1 MKNRNRFGLDSIT
14 VEDVNEL
21 FEDNN
26 VRTHFTLKRAKVMAA
41 LIYID
46 GINKKDGQDRFFVE
60 NSYLCSVAN
69 IAEKNL
75 IKALRA
81 FEKNGYITREVGTT
95 ERQASKYFINYP
107 KLEEGDKI
115 TTYDSEKVSSEN
127 KKVSSKLDKKVSS
140 ENKKVS
146 SENKKVSIDIDKE
159 LELDKEKDKEYI
171 FNIINNII
179 KENNINLINNIN
191 YIIKKE
197 IENIKEKEIETMREP
212 NVELMS
218 NLIKSIESIKESLQ
232 LMNSSIKENSNKIE
246 TINETLQLMNSTNS
260 DNFNKLI
267 NKIDSLKDSSI
278 KVSKER
284 EILTEETTNSSS
296 DEETV
301 KEQSNKESETTN
313 NNKPSTVEK
322 EKEKGCAER
331 EKETAQDAFKSNP
344 EASNDMDGIV
354 DHTDENKPKLP
365 YFKEWKKFDS
375 EEEFLEECDTIINLT
390 SKEHFQKNY
399 YTDFSEYAIKSKTSY
414 DLEGGKAVKRINK
427 KVDADKELDKELKI
441 STAKVIDTTPKAND
455 TKVISKEETVELPSN
470 TVHFHTQEEMSS
482 YIHSHKLTL
491 VENWEK
497 YKINFDNLTISPKGN
512 SVEQKENESIKE
524 TVQAETSGI
533 SQNLIDII
541 EFAEKS
547 NKSKSDTSNTADGIV
562 DHTGE
567 NKPNLPIPNE
577 PTEDELKFEKRKQ
590 KAKELVSRLINEH
603 MTNEQE
609 FNEYFNK
616 GFMWCKKFQLE
627 TYYVKLVEKY
637 KPDVDT
643 TEVEEEYALNDIF
656 SNAA

>member
-1 MKNRNRFGLDSIT
+1 MENRKRFGLDKMNDELVNDILP
-14 VEDVNEL
+14 VEINL
-21 FEDNN
+21 PKNQKN
-26 VRTHFTLKRAKVMAA
+26 LLAT
-41 LIYID
+41 LIYIS
-46 GINKKDGQDRFFVE
+46 GIDKKDKDGFFYVDNKYLMEVLGVSEPTIISNANKLIEEGFIQRVTGKKNHPSKYLITDLIKEYTKEYTKKYTKNFSKNFSKTVE
-60 NSYLCSVAN
+60 NFSQDKD
-69 IAEKNL
+69 I
-75 IKALRA
+75 
-81 FEKNGYITREVGTT
+81 
-95 ERQASKYFINYP
+95 
-107 KLEEGDKI
+107 EE
-115 TTYDSEKVSSEN
+115 
-127 KKVSSKLDKKVSS
+127 
-140 ENKKVS
+140 
-146 SENKKVSIDIDKE
+146 DIDKDIE
-159 LELDKEKDKEYI
+159 EEKDNIKYNKNNN
-171 FNIINNII
+171 NIINTG
-179 KENNINLINNIN
+179 KS
-191 YIIKKE
+191 
-197 IENIKEKEIETMREP
+197 MREP